1 AIQIS
6 GQRPGKQ
13 KTPGGR
19 FGAFE
24 QEAVETRPG
33 FGDLRI
39 KGSGLTGVKFSPWSS
54 RCLPPSNNGGSMT
67 TSNQPKNVFVNRY
80 RRRRFG
86 QIEDVRQH
94 FRSPPSR

>member
-1 AIQIS
+1 
-6 GQRPGKQ
+6 
-13 KTPGGR
+13 
-19 FGAFE
+19 
-24 QEAVETRPG
+24 
-33 FGDLRI
+33 
-39 KGSGLTGVKFSPWSS
+39 
-54 RCLPPSNNGGSMT
+54 MT